1 MAQGNPRDPRKEREW
16 RQRIREWR
24 QSGLTV
30 RAFCARRGLA
40 QPSFYAWRRELAKR
54 DGESPAFVPVQVV
67 GQTDVVANAPLEVV
81 LDGGR
86 TIRVAAG
93 FNAAT
98 LRQLL
103 VVLEEQPRC

>member
-1 MAQGNPRDPRKEREW
+1 MAHGKPRDSRKEQEW

-30 RAFCARRGLA
+30 RGFCARRGLA
-40 QPSFYAWRRELAKR
+40 QPSFYAWRRELARR
-54 DGESPAFVPVQVV
+54 DAESPAFVPVQVV
-67 GQTDVVANAPLEVV
+67 GHTDVAGNAALEVV
-81 LDGGR
+81 LGGGR

-93 FNAAT
+93 FHAAT

-103 VVLEEQPRC
+103 AVLEEQPPC